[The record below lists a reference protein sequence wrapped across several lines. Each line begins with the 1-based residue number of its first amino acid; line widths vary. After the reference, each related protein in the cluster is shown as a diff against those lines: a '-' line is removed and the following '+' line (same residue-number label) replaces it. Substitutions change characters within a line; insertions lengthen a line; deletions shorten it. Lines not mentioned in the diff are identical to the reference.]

1 MKINDTR
8 TKPETV
14 KFNEL
19 PLGQIFEADD
29 GVICI
34 KISNQYK
41 DGVPNIL
48 MYFSGEW
55 ETGYEYTGSEV
66 VPLNAEIIIS

>member
-14 KFNEL
+14 KFDEL
-19 PLGQIFEADD
+19 PIGQVFEGEDS
-29 GVICI
+29 VICI
-34 KISNQYK
+34 KISNYYK

-48 MYFSGEW
+48 MHFSGEW
-55 ETGYEYTGSEV
+55 ETGYEYKSAEV
-66 VPLNAEIIIS
+66 IPLNAEIVIS

>member
-14 KFNEL
+14 KFDKL
-19 PLGQIFEADD
+19 PIGQIFEAED

-48 MYFSGEW
+48 MHFSGEW
-55 ETGYEYTGSEV
+55 ETGYECKSAEV
-66 VPLNAEIIIS
+66 IPLNAEIVIS

>member
-14 KFNEL
+14 KFEEL
-19 PLGQIFEADD
+19 PICQVFEADD

-34 KISNQYK
+34 KISQEHK
-41 DGVPNIL
+41 DGRPNIL
-48 MYFSGEW
+48 YCVGGEW
-55 ETGYEYTGSEV
+55 ETGYEHRSAEV
-66 VPLNAEIIIS
+66 IPLNAEIVIS